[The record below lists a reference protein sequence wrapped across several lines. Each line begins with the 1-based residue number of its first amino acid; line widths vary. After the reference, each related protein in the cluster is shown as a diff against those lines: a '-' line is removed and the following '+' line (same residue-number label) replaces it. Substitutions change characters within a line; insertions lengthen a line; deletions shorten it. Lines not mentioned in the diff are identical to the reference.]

1 MTLANGKALRVAF
14 GETVAE
20 LGKSDPRIV
29 VLDGDLGSSTR
40 ADIFE
45 NAHPDRFFQM
55 GIAEQNLLGAA
66 AGMATVGFIPFVS
79 TFACFAVARALDS
92 IRVLIAQPKL
102 NVKIVGG
109 YSGLLAGM
117 TGKTHLIF
125 DDIAIMR
132 AMPGMTVVVP
142 ADEVET
148 RQAIAAIT
156 AYEGPVYLRLT
167 RQASPLLFDDSYRFE
182 LGQAAV
188 VRPGSDVTVF
198 ATGTQ
203 TVRAFEA
210 AELLAAEG
218 IDVHLVHVPT
228 LKPLDADGIVA
239 GGPGHR
245 IRGHLRR
252 GEHHRGPGRRG
263 GRGPH
268 RPLPGDGQA
277 PRPGRHLRGVRSGR
291 GAAGEV
297 RPIGDQDG
305 RGHPGVR
312 PRPPG
317 MTNAAG
323 RPAGRQ
329 SNDPVA
335 GGRDH
340 DRPGQVPTRRQGRH
354 HPRGRRGHRLRPGLR
369 PGQRRRRR
377 RHRGAHPGARG
388 AGGGQGAQPRAAAP

>member
-1 MTLANGKALRVAF
+1 MTLANGKAPRVAF

-20 LGKSDPRIV
+20 LGESDPRIV

-45 NAHPDRFFQM
+45 DAHPDRFFQM

-117 TGKTHLIF
+117 TGKTHLVF

-148 RQAIAAIT
+148 RQAIRAIT

-182 LGQAAV
+182 LGKATV

-198 ATGTQ
+198 GTGTQ
-203 TVRAFEA
+203 TVRAYQA
-210 AELLAAEG
+210 AESLAAEG

-228 LKPLDADGIVA
+228 LKPLDEEAIVA
-239 GGPGHR
+239 AAQATGLVLTTEEHTVIGGLGGAVAEVLGERYPAP
-245 IRGHLRR
+245 LRR
-252 GEHHRGPGRRG
+252 HGLADIFGESGPDQALLEKYGLSVTKTAEAIRAFVHARR
-263 GRGPH
+263 
-268 RPLPGDGQA
+268 A
-277 PRPGRHLRGVRSGR
+277 
-291 GAAGEV
+291 
-297 RPIGDQDG
+297 
-305 RGHPGVR
+305 
-312 PRPPG
+312 
-317 MTNAAG
+317 
-323 RPAGRQ
+323 
-329 SNDPVA
+329 
-335 GGRDH
+335 
-340 DRPGQVPTRRQGRH
+340 
-354 HPRGRRGHRLRPGLR
+354 
-369 PGQRRRRR
+369 
-377 RHRGAHPGARG
+377 
-388 AGGGQGAQPRAAAP
+388 